1 VIKGGK
7 GGANTN
13 KTGLAF
19 EKRTSLEDAL
29 IRADFRIDNFKVFSE
44 EQLLGELAP
53 KSRLYKYLES
63 NFENWESPL
72 SAKLL
77 PDDALF
83 TLKSS
88 RLHIIEKKW
97 QEVSGSVDEK
107 LQTCGFKIRQYNRL
121 IEGTGLE
128 LKFTYLLNDWF
139 THTRYTDVLN
149 YIQDSGAHYHFE
161 SVPLAELDLDQ

>member
-19 EKRTSLEDAL
+19 EKKTSLEDAL
-29 IRADFRIDNFKVFSE
+29 VAANFSVKDFKVFRQE
-44 EQLLGELAP
+44 TLLGELAG
-53 KSRLYKYLES
+53 KNRLYKYLET
-63 NFENWESPL
+63 NFEGWSNPL
-72 SAKLL
+72 SSKLL
-77 PDDALF
+77 PDDAIF
-83 TLKSS
+83 TLRST

-121 IEGTGLE
+121 VEGTGLE
-128 LKFTYLLNDWF
+128 VKFTYLLNDWF
-139 THTRYTDVLN
+139 THPGYSDVLR
-149 YIQDSGAHYHFE
+149 YIEETGAHFHFN
-161 SVPLAELDLDQ
+161 SVPLEELDL

>member
-1 VIKGGK
+1 MIKGGK

-29 IRADFRIDNFKVFSE
+29 QAADFRVEEFKVFRGE
-44 EQLLGELAP
+44 NLLGELAG
-53 KSRLYKYLES
+53 KNRLYKYLEN
-63 NFENWESPL
+63 NFDGWTNPL
-72 SAKLL
+72 SSKLL

-83 TLKSS
+83 TVKSN

-107 LQTCGFKIRQYNRL
+107 LQTCGFKIRQYKRL
-121 IEGTGLE
+121 LDGTGLE

-139 THTRYTDVLN
+139 TQSGYTDVLD
-149 YIQDSGAHYHFE
+149 YIEEQGATYHFN
-161 SVPLAELDLDQ
+161 SVPLNELDL

>member
-1 VIKGGK
+1 MIKGGK

-29 IRADFRIDNFKVFSE
+29 QAADFKVEEFKVFKNE
-44 EQLLGELAP
+44 NLLGELAG
-53 KSRLYKYLES
+53 KNRLYKYLET
-63 NFENWESPL
+63 NFDGWKNPL
-72 SAKLL
+72 SSKLL

-83 TLKSS
+83 TVKSG

-121 IEGTGLE
+121 IAGTGLE

-139 THTRYTDVLN
+139 TQPGYTDVLK
-149 YIQDSGAHYHFE
+149 YIEEQGATFHFN
-161 SVPLAELDLDQ
+161 SVPLSELDL

>member
-1 VIKGGK
+1 MIKGGK

-29 IRADFRIDNFKVFSE
+29 VAADFSVKDFKVFKE
-44 EQLLGELAP
+44 ATLLGELAG
-53 KSRLYKYLES
+53 KNRLYKYLET
-63 NFENWESPL
+63 NFDGWVNPL
-72 SAKLL
+72 SSKLL
-77 PDDALF
+77 PDDAIF
-83 TLKSS
+83 TLRST

-121 IEGTGLE
+121 VEGTGLE
-128 LKFTYLLNDWF
+128 VKFTYLLNDWF
-139 THTRYTDVLN
+139 THPGYSDVLK
-149 YIQDSGAHYHFE
+149 YIEETGAHFHFN
-161 SVPLAELDLDQ
+161 SVPLEELDL